1 MPALCRPVS
10 EGGIGFDYR
19 LNMAIPD
26 KWIQLLKHVR
36 DEHWGML
43 DIVSA
48 LCNRRYTEKTVAY
61 AESHDQALVRRSG
74 GGAEEGE
81 GCDGWCWY
89 GWRGR
94 GACAAESHN
103 RYLSQ

>member
-61 AESHDQALVRRSG
+61 AESHDQALVRG
-74 GGAEEGE
+74 GGGGGVMGGAGRVEGKGGLCCGE
-81 GCDGWCWY
+81 P
-89 GWRGR
+89 
-94 GACAAESHN
+94 
-103 RYLSQ
+103 